1 MLGTIR
7 SGYLYMSKN
16 CSDLLKIAIIK
27 FMRIIFMH
35 FQHESTVTENA
46 SSGEVNLNRH
56 QSDLQKDLHHLMELY
71 QLG

>member
-1 MLGTIR
+1 MLGTVR
-7 SGYLYMSKN
+7 SGYLYMSEI

-27 FMRIIFMH
+27 FMRIIFMR

-46 SSGEVNLNRH
+46 SSGGVNLNHH